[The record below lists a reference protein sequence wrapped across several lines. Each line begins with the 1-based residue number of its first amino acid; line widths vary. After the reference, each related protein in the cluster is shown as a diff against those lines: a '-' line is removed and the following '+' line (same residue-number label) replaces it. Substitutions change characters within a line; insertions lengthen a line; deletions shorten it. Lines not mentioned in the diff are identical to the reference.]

1 MRVYRYVSPSPSH
14 FTLSQAY
21 YSSFAVPFLDFDD
34 EPGGGDES
42 IDSLEDD
49 QDIEGYDVIVSHVTC
64 HVTIQIYSRKCIY

>member
-1 MRVYRYVSPSPSH
+1 MKVYKLVSPSPSH

-34 EPGGGDES
+34 EPGDES

-49 QDIEGYDVIVSHVTC
+49 QDIEGYGVIDSHVIC
-64 HVTIQIYSRKCIY
+64 HMTIQICSRKCIY